1 MRLANGSKTCT
12 PHRGHFSGCAASN
25 SRMPASSAG
34 LNHFAAR
41 LCWWYSSKV
50 IVLTFRSSRP
60 AFSGRLI
67 LGVGPQS
74 FAELFNVIGALPFS
88 NILNPVRGFTCCRYV
103 PSKPAASGIASHPVP
118 FKRQHFFPRNLPLQ
132 PVQHFASPGQ
142 RPNNSF
148 KPTPF
153 RRGLIQA
160 LGRTGSRPVCECANT
175 VRRLVELAC

>member
-67 LGVGPQS
+67 LGVRP
-74 FAELFNVIGALPFS
+74 L
-88 NILNPVRGFTCCRYV
+88 
-103 PSKPAASGIASHPVP
+103 PAAHDPNTARHTLGTRSACSWWRRTRGTC
-118 FKRQHFFPRNLPLQ
+118 LPLGMALLRHMSRNSFLLCCH
-132 PVQHFASPGQ
+132 PRRPCGRSRRNVASSSRSSRRCGY
-142 RPNNSF
+142 RPN
-148 KPTPF
+148 
-153 RRGLIQA
+153 RA
-160 LGRTGSRPVCECANT
+160 LKRTQSAAYLVKITST
-175 VRRLVELAC
+175 VLNLCPLAQHR

>member
-67 LGVGPQS
+67 LGVRWQQHIYYRVVFRRVWPSLCAVKQC
-74 FAELFNVIGALPFS
+74 A
-88 NILNPVRGFTCCRYV
+88 FTGSIKLLRKVVFRCR
-103 PSKPAASGIASHPVP
+103 S
-118 FKRQHFFPRNLPLQ
+118 
-132 PVQHFASPGQ
+132 
-142 RPNNSF
+142 
-148 KPTPF
+148 PF
-153 RRGLIQA
+153 RRTHCAIETNHCA
-160 LGRTGSRPVCECANT
+160 ARPVWAQVIRFFAVKT
-175 VRRLVELAC
+175 VHRSNLSINPDGYAAGYLRR